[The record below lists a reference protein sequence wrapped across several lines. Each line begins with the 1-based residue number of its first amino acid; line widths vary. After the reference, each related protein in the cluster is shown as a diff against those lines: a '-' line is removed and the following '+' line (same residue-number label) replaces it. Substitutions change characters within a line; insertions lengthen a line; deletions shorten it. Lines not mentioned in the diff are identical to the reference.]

1 MDVVSRKALRTFWE
15 THPESESPLRR
26 WHTIMQSTDFES
38 FASMRETFPTADVVG
53 DLTVFNIGGNK
64 FRLIAS
70 IHYNRHKM
78 YVRHVLTHAEYDLG
92 DWKK

>member
-1 MDVVSRKALRTFWE
+1 MHVISRKALRTFWD

-26 WHTIMQSTDFES
+26 WHTIMQSTEFVNL
-38 FASMRETFPTADVVG
+38 AAIGETFPSADAVN

-70 IHYNRHKM
+70 IHYNRRKV

-92 DWKK
+92 DWKR